1 MAKMFRLV
9 LTIIGFF
16 LVAAP
21 YSTAF
26 GLILPPNAV
35 GKVSVHTDPVMV
47 IHEGKSKTVG
57 SFGLVLMKG
66 DLIKTGK
73 TGKATVVLAAGDAI
87 FIAPDSSLSV
97 TREPVRKVK
106 KKQFGGF
113 LLSAIGKI
121 RAKIKKIKKRRIEI
135 RTANAVIGVKGTE
148 FIVEYVNNQTTVG
161 TLEGLVNME
170 SITTK
175 KSIDIPPGKMTSV
188 SPLGEVMSLK
198 DIAGELMKGVEF
210 AGEKMKQEE
219 FSGERVK
226 M

>member
-1 MAKMFRLV
+1 MFRLV
-9 LTIIGFF
+9 LTIIGFV
-16 LVAAP
+16 LVIAP
-21 YSTAF
+21 CSTAF
-26 GLILPPNAV
+26 GIILPPNAV
-35 GKVSVHTDPVMV
+35 GKVTVHTNPVTV
-47 IHEGKSKTVG
+47 IHDGKSKTVG
-57 SFGLVLMKG
+57 GFGLVLMKG
-66 DLIKTGK
+66 DVVKTGK
-73 TGKATVVLAAGDAI
+73 TGKATVVLAAGDTI
-87 FIAPDSSLSV
+87 SIAPNSSLGI
-97 TREPVRKVK
+97 TREPVK
-106 KKQFGGF
+106 KIKKTFSGF

-121 RAKIKKIKKRRIEI
+121 RAKVKRIKRRRIEI

-148 FIVEYVNNQTTVG
+148 FIVEYVNKQTTVG

-170 SITTK
+170 SSITK

-210 AGEKMKQEE
+210 AGEQMKEEE

>member
-1 MAKMFRLV
+1 MANMFRLA
-9 LTIIGFF
+9 LTIIGFV
-16 LVAAP
+16 LVVAP
-21 YSTAF
+21 FSTAF
-26 GLILPPNAV
+26 GLILPPGAV
-35 GKVSVHTDPVMV
+35 GKVSVHTDPVTV
-47 IHEGKSKTVG
+47 IHDGKSKTVG

-66 DLIKTGK
+66 DIVKTGK
-73 TGKATVVLAAGDAI
+73 TGKATVVLALGDAI
-87 FIAPDSSLSV
+87 YIAPASSLSV
-97 TREPVRKVK
+97 TREPVKKVK
-106 KKQFGGF
+106 KKRFGGF

-148 FIVEYVNNQTTVG
+148 FIVEYVNKQTTVG

-170 SITTK
+170 STVTQ

-210 AGEKMKQEE
+210 AGEQMKEE
-219 FSGERVK
+219 DFSGERLK
-226 M
+226 L